1 MNIDETDVL
10 ELAAHIVGLPENSKD
25 SDIEDALIDKLYVDL
40 YGLSLT
46 VEALLPMIDIGSSEL
61 TGKSYKGFSVPLQ
74 KNSDQKKFL
83 IKTEI

>member
-10 ELAAHIVGLPENSKD
+10 ELAAHITGLSTKSSD
-25 SDIEDALIDKLYVDL
+25 SDIEDALIDKLNVDL

>member
-10 ELAAHIVGLPENSKD
+10 ELAAHITGLSSKSSD
-25 SDIEDALIDKLYVDL
+25 SDIEDALIDKFNVDL

-46 VEALLPMIDIGSSEL
+46 VEALLPMIDIGSSGL

>member
-10 ELAAHIVGLPENSKD
+10 ELAAHITGLSTKSKD
-25 SDIEDALIDKLYVDL
+25 SDIEDALIDKLNIDL

-74 KNSDQKKFL
+74 ENSDQKKFL